1 MPLPHF
7 TIAPPPPAPPA
18 PATSTSTSS
27 KIPTSSNNPGSSA
40 SATTD
45 ISSARTPPATV
56 TTFAGSASYT
66 SSPSPRT
73 RLPDRDFISPGLRN
87 PYPQGHQRPSRP
99 PPPPPRQQQQQPQQP
114 QQHSERFGTV
124 TVPTAAEHNQST
136 FSPFPPDRLP
146 PKVPTDS
153 RPSQD
158 LLESFNEPLLHGPA
172 TPDST
177 KGLKP
182 PSHKRGHSRSGSSS
196 SIGDRLRNFNR
207 WSVSSASS
215 KGSNGG
221 GSSWR
226 IGWDSG
232 KEREDSPGQKSHKRR
247 PSTSEISPR
256 SVSHLRGRSDS
267 PLRHPIP
274 PLPSLPRISTGP
286 SLVEAF
292 RHQASEIGKQ
302 SPVPPRRYYLRPPPD
317 GNAAFWDGAPQIPE
331 DTPGSLPRSHQA
343 AGLLPPAELAPDR
356 MMPQYTQNGDP
367 RGQSRGRSH
376 GAKSSTDSTASNRHQ
391 DRQRHRS
398 DKKAMLSEAL
408 SKANTAVQLDNGQ
421 DFEAARRAYTEA
433 CHLLQEVLQRTSV
446 EVDRRKLEAIH
457 QTYVGRIDELN
468 EILGD
473 SLDEKALP
481 EEPESYDERG
491 YMRGQAY
498 NGEVSDD
505 EPMLSTFTRERSRTR
520 EPSLSVQTQFRRQPP
535 SGRPPAP
542 PTLTLQTPGGS
553 NGPTSYLSEQ
563 YSLQSSFSKARFEK
577 APMDNA
583 YMPPPLLPRRPLSPA
598 QPPPPPPAPE
608 KDAPRQQVFRPD
620 YSMSGAQ
627 ATSRNYKT
635 NGGHQRDPSHESI
648 SWLDPIEESGGS
660 SASSVHSRSSSTGIR
675 RKHIRAASGDTE
687 AEFDAALDDA
697 IEAAYDEGF
706 EPEDQYYTDGHD
718 AVTGSSYPRDQARDE
733 GMDALELANERERK
747 LRLQQHLEDE
757 EYRKRGW
764 TGHDDFYDEG
774 HDSEEEERFLEE
786 MTKGYQIEDFAFGPN
801 NKQSIPRESDSSGV
815 TNRTWNSSTG
825 SNQNTSTTLL
835 STVSESPTHPE
846 PKGPLP
852 PLPPPPAG
860 ALPQLP
866 DRPPGTSGSGAS
878 NRSVRQRRLS
888 GQNLKQLKIE
898 TTKLAQPGPT
908 TAGPAFP
915 PQPARSHNYI
925 AQQRQA
931 LSAGPDR
938 NANPLAARRVVSPS
952 MGEGGAP
959 PLPAHLQD
967 DYPPRAGSP
976 SVGRPSLKKT
986 FSSSSLRSAHRKLS
1000 VSHND
1005 DVFDMSPGTPV
1016 SNQFGI
1022 SGSTTRLPSIPSLP
1036 TPIAG
1041 SFRERADTVVG
1052 TAGMYLF
1059 DAEFHSANDPGS
1071 PNGTLADAPAPLE
1084 PCPSDVLL
1092 RPFWL
1097 MRCLYQTLCHP
1108 RGGYISNK
1116 LFVPRD
1122 VWRVKGVKLKY
1133 VEEKISQC
1141 DLMTA
1146 ALQKLARVDTCDADA
1161 VLEEMQALETV
1172 IESVE
1177 KFLVKKLGAGEV
1189 GPHATSFK
1197 DPVHAE
1203 DGSLPRSASV
1213 SAKTS
1218 AFSWRRLRSKNS
1230 SANLTSAGKGSS
1242 SAGGTSGN
1250 VASTPIEGAGK
1261 DIICPSLPMTTHP
1274 TNRPMK
1280 RDVGNVLFQGP
1291 NANYM
1296 SSLARLFDAAQ
1307 LVDQI
1312 ARQVE
1317 DPGLR
1322 HADKTQVGLELS
1334 TRHAAEFFAL
1344 YICRFVLSDLT
1355 LMLDKFL
1362 KRGSEWVLV

>member
-7 TIAPPPPAPPA
+7 TIAAPPPAP
-18 PATSTSTSS
+18 STSTSS
-27 KIPTSSNNPGSSA
+27 KTPTKSNNPGSA
-40 SATTD
+40 PAPD

-56 TTFAGSASYT
+56 TTFAGSSSYT
-66 SSPSPRT
+66 SPSPRT

-87 PYPQGHQRPSRP
+87 PYPQGEKPDRHP
-99 PPPPPRQQQQQPQQP
+99 PPE
-114 QQHSERFGTV
+114 QHSERFGTV
-124 TVPTAAEHNQST
+124 TVPSAAKHNHST
-136 FSPFPPDRLP
+136 FSPFPSDLLP
-146 PKVPTDS
+146 PSSVSQLPSKVSTDS
-153 RPSQD
+153 RPSTD
-158 LLESFNEPLLHGPA
+158 VIESFNEPQLHGA
-172 TPDST
+172 LSPDSN
-177 KGLKP
+177 KDLQP
-182 PSHKRGHSRSGSSS
+182 PSHNRRHSRSGSSS
-196 SIGDRLRNFNR
+196 SIGERLRNLNR
-207 WSVSSASS
+207 WSASSASS

-226 IGWDSG
+226 IGKDSG
-232 KEREDSPGQKSHKRR
+232 KVREDLPGQKSHKRR

-267 PLRHPIP
+267 PLLHPVP
-274 PLPSLPRISTGP
+274 PLPSLPRISAGP
-286 SLVEAF
+286 SLEEEF
-292 RHQASEIGKQ
+292 RHQASEIGRQ

-317 GNAAFWDGAPQIPE
+317 DNTAFWDGAPQIPE
-331 DTPGSLPRSHQA
+331 VTPGSLPRSHQA
-343 AGLLPPAELAPDR
+343 EGLLPPAELAPDH
-356 MMPQYTQNGDP
+356 MMPPYTQNGDP

-376 GAKSSTDSTASNRHQ
+376 GARPSTDSTTSNRNRNR
-391 DRQRHRS
+391 DRNRS
-398 DKKAMLSEAL
+398 DKPHRSQKAMLSEAL
-408 SKANTAVQLDNGQ
+408 TKANAAVQLDNAQ
-421 DFEAARRAYTEA
+421 AFEEARLAYTEA
-433 CHLLQEVLQRTSV
+433 CHLLQDVLQRTST
-446 EVDRRKLEAIH
+446 EEDRRKLEAIH
-457 QTYVGRIDELN
+457 HTYVGRIDELN
-468 EILGD
+468 DIIGNI
-473 SLDEKALP
+473 LDERALP
-481 EEPESYDERG
+481 QEPGSYDEEAYLRA
-491 YMRGQAY
+491 QAY
-498 NGEVSDD
+498 HAEVSDD
-505 EPMLSTFTRERSRTR
+505 EPMLSTYTRERSRTR
-520 EPSLSVQTQFRRQPP
+520 EPNLSVQTQFRRQPP
-535 SGRPPAP
+535 PGRSPAP

-553 NGPTSYLSEQ
+553 NGTTSYLSEQ
-563 YSLQSSFSKARFEK
+563 YSLQSSFSKARQPSNLRP
-577 APMDNA
+577 PMDNA
-583 YMPPPLLPRRPLSPA
+583 YMPPPLSPRRPLSPA

-608 KDAPRQQVFRPD
+608 KDVPRQQVFRSD

-627 ATSRNYKT
+627 AAPRSYNT
-635 NGGHQRDPSHESI
+635 NNGHQRDPSHESI

-675 RKHIRAASGDTE
+675 RKHIRAPSGDTE

-706 EPEDQYYTDGHD
+706 EPEPQYYRDDSD
-718 AVTGSSYPRDQARDE
+718 AVMGSSYNRRDRPRDEER
-733 GMDALELANERERK
+733 DALELANERERK
-747 LRLQQHLEDE
+747 LRLQQQLEDE

-774 HDSEEEERFLEE
+774 IDSEEEERFLEE
-786 MTKGYQIEDFAFGPN
+786 MTNGYQIEDFAFGHGK
-801 NKQSIPRESDSSGV
+801 KQSVPRESDSSGV
-815 TNRTWNSSTG
+815 TNRTWHSSTG
-825 SNQNTSTTLL
+825 SNQNTSTTMLT
-835 STVSESPTHPE
+835 SVSESPSRPE

-878 NRSVRQRRLS
+878 NQSVRQRRLS
-888 GQNLKQLKIE
+888 GQNMKQLKIE
-898 TTKLAQPGPT
+898 TTKLSQPGPT

-915 PQPARSHNYI
+915 SQPARSNNYI
-925 AQQRQA
+925 VQQRQA
-931 LSAGPDR
+931 LSAGPHR
-938 NANPLAARRVVSPS
+938 TANPLAARRVVSPS
-952 MGEGGAP
+952 PGEGGAP
-959 PLPAHLQD
+959 PLPTSHLQD
-967 DYPPRAGSP
+967 DHPSRSGSP
-976 SVGRPSLKKT
+976 SIGRPGLRKN
-986 FSSSSLRSAHRKLS
+986 FSSSSLRSAKSHRNLS
-1000 VSHND
+1000 VSHID
-1005 DVFDMSPGTPV
+1005 DASDMSPGTPV

-1022 SGSTTRLPSIPSLP
+1022 SGSITRLPTIPSVP
-1036 TPIAG
+1036 TPMAG
-1041 SFRERADTVVG
+1041 MFRERSDTAVG

-1059 DAEFHSANDPGS
+1059 DAEFHSANDPGL
-1071 PNGTLADAPAPLE
+1071 PNAMLADAPAPLE

-1133 VEEKISQC
+1133 IEEKISQC

-1177 KFLVKKLGAGEV
+1177 KFLVKKLGASEV
-1189 GPHATSFK
+1189 GPQATSFK

-1203 DGSLPRSASV
+1203 DGSMPRSASV

-1230 SANLTSAGKGSS
+1230 SANLVSQGKGSS
-1242 SAGGTSGN
+1242 AGGMSGS
-1250 VASTPIEGAGK
+1250 VAPTPIEGTGK

-1280 RDVGNVLFQGP
+1280 REVGNVLFQGP

>member
-1 MPLPHF
+1 
-7 TIAPPPPAPPA
+7 
-18 PATSTSTSS
+18 
-27 KIPTSSNNPGSSA
+27 
-40 SATTD
+40 
-45 ISSARTPPATV
+45 
-56 TTFAGSASYT
+56 
-66 SSPSPRT
+66 
-73 RLPDRDFISPGLRN
+73 
-87 PYPQGHQRPSRP
+87 
-99 PPPPPRQQQQQPQQP
+99 
-114 QQHSERFGTV
+114 
-124 TVPTAAEHNQST
+124 
-136 FSPFPPDRLP
+136 
-146 PKVPTDS
+146 
-153 RPSQD
+153 
-158 LLESFNEPLLHGPA
+158 
-172 TPDST
+172 
-177 KGLKP
+177 
-182 PSHKRGHSRSGSSS
+182 
-196 SIGDRLRNFNR
+196 
-207 WSVSSASS
+207 
-215 KGSNGG
+215 
-221 GSSWR
+221 
-226 IGWDSG
+226 
-232 KEREDSPGQKSHKRR
+232 
-247 PSTSEISPR
+247 
-256 SVSHLRGRSDS
+256 
-267 PLRHPIP
+267 
-274 PLPSLPRISTGP
+274 
-286 SLVEAF
+286 
-292 RHQASEIGKQ
+292 
-302 SPVPPRRYYLRPPPD
+302 
-317 GNAAFWDGAPQIPE
+317 
-331 DTPGSLPRSHQA
+331 
-343 AGLLPPAELAPDR
+343 
-356 MMPQYTQNGDP
+356 
-367 RGQSRGRSH
+367 
-376 GAKSSTDSTASNRHQ
+376 
-391 DRQRHRS
+391 
-398 DKKAMLSEAL
+398 MLSEAL
-408 SKANTAVQLDNGQ
+408 SKANAAVQLDNGQ
-421 DFEAARRAYTEA
+421 DFEAARRAYMEA
-433 CHLLQEVLQRTSV
+433 CHLLQEVLQRTSA
-446 EVDRRKLEAIH
+446 EEDRRKLEAIH

-468 EILGD
+468 GILCD

-481 EEPESYDERG
+481 EEPGSYDEGG
-491 YMRGQAY
+491 YLRAQAY
-498 NGEVSDD
+498 DAEVSDD
-505 EPMLSTFTRERSRTR
+505 EPMLSTYTRERSRTR
-520 EPSLSVQTQFRRQPP
+520 EPNLSVQTQFRRQPP

-563 YSLQSSFSKARFEK
+563 YSLQSSFSRARYEK
-577 APMDNA
+577 ASNLRSPVDNA

-608 KDAPRQQVFRPD
+608 KDAPRQQVFRSD

-627 ATSRNYKT
+627 AAPRNYKAK
-635 NGGHQRDPSHESI
+635 GGHQRDPSHESI

-706 EPEDQYYTDGHD
+706 EPEPQYYRDGSD
-718 AVTGSSYPRDQARDE
+718 TVTGSSYQRDRVRDE
-733 GMDALELANERERK
+733 GRDALELANERERK

-764 TGHDDFYDEG
+764 TGHDDFFEEG
-774 HDSEEEERFLEE
+774 NDSEEEERFLEE
-786 MTKGYQIEDFAFGPN
+786 MTNGYQIEDFAFGRG
-801 NKQSIPRESDSSGV
+801 NKQPVPRESDSSGA
-815 TNRTWNSSTG
+815 TNRTWHSSTTG
-825 SNQNTSTTLL
+825 SNQNTSTTML
-835 STVSESPTHPE
+835 TPVSESPRNPE

-866 DRPPGTSGSGAS
+866 VDRPPGTSGSGAS
-878 NRSVRQRRLS
+878 NQSVRQRRLS
-888 GQNLKQLKIE
+888 GQNMKQLKIE

-915 PQPARSHNYI
+915 PQPARSNNYI
-925 AQQRQA
+925 VQQRQA
-931 LSAGPDR
+931 LSAGPHR
-938 NANPLAARRVVSPS
+938 SANPLAARRVVSPS
-952 MGEGGAP
+952 LGEGGAP
-959 PLPAHLQD
+959 PLPMSYLQD
-967 DYPPRAGSP
+967 DHR
-976 SVGRPSLKKT
+976 LKKT
-986 FSSSSLRSAHRKLS
+986 FSSSSLRSTKSHRNLS
-1000 VSHND
+1000 VSHID
-1005 DVFDMSPGTPV
+1005 DVSDMSPGTPV

-1022 SGSTTRLPSIPSLP
+1022 SGSTTRLPTIPSMP
-1036 TPIAG
+1036 TPMAG
-1041 SFRERADTVVG
+1041 TFRERLDTAVG

-1059 DAEFHSANDPGS
+1059 DAEFHSHANDPGS
-1071 PNGTLADAPAPLE
+1071 PDAMLADAPAPLE

-1133 VEEKISQC
+1133 IEEKISQC

-1172 IESVE
+1172 IETVE
-1177 KFLVKKLGAGEV
+1177 KFLVKKLGASEV

-1203 DGSLPRSASV
+1203 DGSMPRSASV

-1230 SANLTSAGKGSS
+1230 SANLVSLGKGSS
-1242 SAGGTSGN
+1242 SAGATSGS
-1250 VASTPIEGAGK
+1250 VASTPIEGTGK

>member
-446 EVDRRKLEAIH
+446 EVDRRKLEAI
-457 QTYVGRIDELN
+457 V
-468 EILGD
+468 GD
-473 SLDEKALP
+473 SH
-481 EEPESYDERG
+481 
-491 YMRGQAY
+491 
-498 NGEVSDD
+498 V
-505 EPMLSTFTRERSRTR
+505 
-520 EPSLSVQTQFRRQPP
+520 
-535 SGRPPAP
+535 
-542 PTLTLQTPGGS
+542 
-553 NGPTSYLSEQ
+553 
-563 YSLQSSFSKARFEK
+563 
-577 APMDNA
+577 
-583 YMPPPLLPRRPLSPA
+583 
-598 QPPPPPPAPE
+598 
-608 KDAPRQQVFRPD
+608 
-620 YSMSGAQ
+620 
-627 ATSRNYKT
+627 
-635 NGGHQRDPSHESI
+635 
-648 SWLDPIEESGGS
+648 
-660 SASSVHSRSSSTGIR
+660 
-675 RKHIRAASGDTE
+675 
-687 AEFDAALDDA
+687 
-697 IEAAYDEGF
+697 
-706 EPEDQYYTDGHD
+706 
-718 AVTGSSYPRDQARDE
+718 
-733 GMDALELANERERK
+733 
-747 LRLQQHLEDE
+747 
-757 EYRKRGW
+757 
-764 TGHDDFYDEG
+764 
-774 HDSEEEERFLEE
+774 
-786 MTKGYQIEDFAFGPN
+786 
-801 NKQSIPRESDSSGV
+801 
-815 TNRTWNSSTG
+815 
-825 SNQNTSTTLL
+825 
-835 STVSESPTHPE
+835 
-846 PKGPLP
+846 
-852 PLPPPPAG
+852 
-860 ALPQLP
+860 
-866 DRPPGTSGSGAS
+866 
-878 NRSVRQRRLS
+878 
-888 GQNLKQLKIE
+888 
-898 TTKLAQPGPT
+898 
-908 TAGPAFP
+908 
-915 PQPARSHNYI
+915 
-925 AQQRQA
+925 
-931 LSAGPDR
+931 
-938 NANPLAARRVVSPS
+938 
-952 MGEGGAP
+952 
-959 PLPAHLQD
+959 
-967 DYPPRAGSP
+967 
-976 SVGRPSLKKT
+976 
-986 FSSSSLRSAHRKLS
+986 
-1000 VSHND
+1000 
-1005 DVFDMSPGTPV
+1005 
-1016 SNQFGI
+1016 
-1022 SGSTTRLPSIPSLP
+1022 
-1036 TPIAG
+1036 
-1041 SFRERADTVVG
+1041 
-1052 TAGMYLF
+1052 
-1059 DAEFHSANDPGS
+1059 
-1071 PNGTLADAPAPLE
+1071 
-1084 PCPSDVLL
+1084 
-1092 RPFWL
+1092 
-1097 MRCLYQTLCHP
+1097 
-1108 RGGYISNK
+1108 
-1116 LFVPRD
+1116 
-1122 VWRVKGVKLKY
+1122 
-1133 VEEKISQC
+1133 
-1141 DLMTA
+1141 
-1146 ALQKLARVDTCDADA
+1146 
-1161 VLEEMQALETV
+1161 
-1172 IESVE
+1172 
-1177 KFLVKKLGAGEV
+1177 
-1189 GPHATSFK
+1189 
-1197 DPVHAE
+1197 
-1203 DGSLPRSASV
+1203 
-1213 SAKTS
+1213 
-1218 AFSWRRLRSKNS
+1218 
-1230 SANLTSAGKGSS
+1230 
-1242 SAGGTSGN
+1242 
-1250 VASTPIEGAGK
+1250 
-1261 DIICPSLPMTTHP
+1261 
-1274 TNRPMK
+1274 
-1280 RDVGNVLFQGP
+1280 
-1291 NANYM
+1291 
-1296 SSLARLFDAAQ
+1296 
-1307 LVDQI
+1307 I
-1312 ARQVE
+1312 ARE
-1317 DPGLR
+1317 
-1322 HADKTQVGLELS
+1322 
-1334 TRHAAEFFAL
+1334 AL
-1344 YICRFVLSDLT
+1344 NH
-1355 LMLDKFL
+1355 
-1362 KRGSEWVLV
+1362 